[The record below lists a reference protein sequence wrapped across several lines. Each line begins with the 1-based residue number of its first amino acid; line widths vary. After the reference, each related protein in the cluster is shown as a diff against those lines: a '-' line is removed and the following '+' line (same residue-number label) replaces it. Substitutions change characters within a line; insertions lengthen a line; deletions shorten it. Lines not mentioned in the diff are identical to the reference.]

1 MLFNAYQG
9 SSNETNS
16 DLILVSQLS
25 PEDISQAEFRL
36 EEIGPEAI
44 TAAVTQIGPEAI
56 NHMAINQ
63 MAIIQMAPMKL
74 AQKLFLANVGKD
86 GRNPETI
93 THAGMT
99 SSN

>member
-44 TAAVTQIGPEAI
+44 TAAVTRVSIYDRW
-56 NHMAINQ
+56 NC
-63 MAIIQMAPMKL
+63 KCCL
-74 AQKLFLANVGKD
+74 
-86 GRNPETI
+86 GR
-93 THAGMT
+93 
-99 SSN
+99 